1 MAEGR
6 NSGPAAG
13 RDPKT
18 GRFGPGNGGRPPGTR
33 HRITRA
39 AEKLLERDA
48 KGLTQKAIEL
58 AMAGDTTALRL
69 CLERI
74 APALRPGDRHIA
86 IPLPAAPGEALDA
99 ILGAVAGGDLLPAEG
114 EKLAGLVKTK
124 ADLASLAEIESRLAA
139 LETQLEGKSR

>member
-6 NSGPAAG
+6 NRAAISG
-13 RDPKT
+13 RDAK
-18 GRFGPGNGGRPPGTR
+18 GKFVPGNPGRPKGTR

-39 AEKLLERDA
+39 AERLLERDA

-58 AMAGDTTALRL
+58 AMAGDTVALRL

-86 IPLPAAPGEALDA
+86 IPLPTAPAEALDA
-99 ILGAVAGGDLLPAEG
+99 ILGAVAGGELLPAEG
-114 EKLAGLVKTK
+114 ERLASLVKVK
-124 ADLASLAEIESRLAA
+124 VELSALAEIEARLAA
-139 LETQLEGKSR
+139 LEERK